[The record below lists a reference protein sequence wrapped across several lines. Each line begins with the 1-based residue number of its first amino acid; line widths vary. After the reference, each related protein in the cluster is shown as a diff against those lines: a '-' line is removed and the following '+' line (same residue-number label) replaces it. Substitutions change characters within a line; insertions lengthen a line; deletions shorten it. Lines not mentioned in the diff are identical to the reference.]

1 MKNRK
6 LIELIKYEVEKSVKT
21 KWFIILNI
29 VLLLGCIILN
39 NMSEITKFTDMFS
52 DEIYIDIV
60 GNENLMY
67 DDLVSAFSDE
77 EYKDR
82 VIVKRIEEFKYDEET
97 YESNAATIE
106 VLASEENG
114 LNVKITTL
122 EELNEDYYKVIEDVV
137 IKNRNELLVNK
148 IGVDE
153 EKMEFLMSEP
163 VIEEVIAGIDTED
176 LETKSTIQF
185 ISAYANLII
194 LFLLM
199 KNVQTQFMQEKIS
212 KSSEYVL
219 TNINE
224 KSYLLLKTFT
234 VIIVFIIQAILLIS
248 YYLVGAVINQLINI
262 GTLTIES
269 TDILGI
275 NMDIVK
281 MIGIQ
286 LILSVCSIFIQC
298 LIQAAISSRTGN
310 PKDGTNAMTILIV
323 LNFAIYMY
331 AASYGVGMNL
341 SGNINSVLSVIP
353 ILSTYLI
360 PVMIMYNSAN
370 TIQIV
375 LAILLDILL
384 IPITIKKCSKVVK
397 NGILG
402 HDTKEEV

>member
-60 GNENLMY
+60 DNENLIY

>member
-60 GNENLMY
+60 DNENLMY

-360 PVMIMYNSAN
+360 PVMIMYNSAS
-370 TIQIV
+370 TIQII

>member
-60 GNENLMY
+60 DNENLMY

-370 TIQIV
+370 TIQII

>member
-1 MKNRK
+1 
-6 LIELIKYEVEKSVKT
+6 
-21 KWFIILNI
+21 
-29 VLLLGCIILN
+29 
-39 NMSEITKFTDMFS
+39 MSEITKFTDMFS

-60 GNENLMY
+60 DNENLMY

-97 YESNAATIE
+97 YESNVATIE
-106 VLASEENG
+106 VSASEENG

-275 NMDIVK
+275 DMDIVK

-310 PKDGTNAMTILIV
+310 PKDGTNAMTVLIV

-331 AASYGVGMNL
+331 AATYGVGMNL
-341 SGNINSVLSVIP
+341 SGNINSVISVIP

-360 PVMIMYNSAN
+360 PVMFMYNSAS

>member
-6 LIELIKYEVEKSVKT
+6 LIELIKYEVEKSLKT

-60 GNENLMY
+60 DNENLMY

>member
-6 LIELIKYEVEKSVKT
+6 LIELIKYEVEKSLKT

-60 GNENLMY
+60 DNENLMY

-360 PVMIMYNSAN
+360 PVMIMYNSAS
-370 TIQIV
+370 TIQII

>member
-60 GNENLMY
+60 DNENLMY

-97 YESNAATIE
+97 YESDVATIE
-106 VLASEENG
+106 VSASEENG

>member
-60 GNENLMY
+60 DNENLMY